1 MTIHNGTSG
10 GTPDFPVVEASTAA
24 LGRLRRRLR
33 AERRALSRARHRAAS
48 ALLAR
53 RLATLPAFQRAR
65 RVAAYWPADGE
76 IDPLPALRR
85 AAAAGKT
92 CYLPVLCPQR
102 DGHLHFAPWQPQT
115 PLRRNRFGIPEP
127 AVAPRHWLAPRMLDL
142 VLLPL
147 VGFDEAGNRL
157 GMGGG
162 FYDRSFAFL
171 THRRWR
177 RPCLVGVAF
186 DLQRVDRLPRRAW
199 DVPLD
204 AVVSERE
211 CYRFRPL

>member
-1 MTIHNGTSG
+1 MIHNGTSG
-10 GTPDFPVVEASTAA
+10 GAPDFQVAEVSATA
-24 LGRLRRRLR
+24 LGRLRRQLR
-33 AERRALSRARHRAAS
+33 AERRALSRARRQAAS

-65 RVAAYWPADGE
+65 RIAAYWPADGE
-76 IDPLPALRR
+76 IDPLPALWR

-102 DGHLHFAPWQPQT
+102 GGHLQFAAWQPQT
-115 PLRRNRFGIPEP
+115 PLRRNRFGIVEP

-147 VGFDEAGNRL
+147 VGFDDAGNRL

-171 THRRWR
+171 AQRRWR
-177 RPCLVGVAF
+177 RPRLVGVAF
-186 DLQRVDRLPRRAW
+186 DLQRVAGLPRRAW

-204 AVVSERE
+204 AVVSERHG
-211 CYRFRPL
+211 YRFRTL

>member
-1 MTIHNGTSG
+1 MIHNGTSG
-10 GTPDFPVVEASTAA
+10 GAPDFQVAGAPAAA
-24 LGRLRRRLR
+24 LGSLRRRLR
-33 AERRALSRARHRAAS
+33 AERRALSPAQRRTAS
-48 ALLAR
+48 AMLAR
-53 RLATLPAFQRAR
+53 RLATLAVFQRAR
-65 RVAAYWPADGE
+65 RIAAYWPADGE

-85 AAAAGKT
+85 AAAAGKA

-102 DGHLHFAPWQPQT
+102 DGHLHFAAWQPWT
-115 PLRRNRFGIPEP
+115 PLRRNRFGIVEP

-171 THRRWR
+171 AQRRWR
-177 RPCLVGVAF
+177 RPRLVGVAF

-204 AVVSERE
+204 AVVSERHG
-211 CYRFRPL
+211 YRFRTL

>member
-1 MTIHNGTSG
+1 MTAFT
-10 GTPDFPVVEASTAA
+10 
-24 LGRLRRRLR
+24 LGSLRRRLR
-33 AERRALSRARHRAAS
+33 AERRALSRAERQAAS
-48 ALLAR
+48 AALAR

-65 RVAAYWPADGE
+65 RIAAYWPADGE

-85 AAAAGKT
+85 AAAAGKA

-102 DGHLHFAPWQPQT
+102 DGHLHFAAWNPQA
-115 PLRRNRFGIPEP
+115 PLRRNRFGIVEP

-142 VLLPL
+142 VLVPL
-147 VGFDEAGNRL
+147 VGFDGAGNRL

-171 THRRWR
+171 GQRRWR
-177 RPCLVGVAF
+177 RPRLVGVAF

-204 AVVSERE
+204 AVASERG
-211 CYRFRPL
+211 CYRFRMF

>member
-1 MTIHNGTSG
+1 MTHNGTSG
-10 GTPDFPVVEASTAA
+10 GAPDSRVAA
-24 LGRLRRRLR
+24 PAATSLGSLRRRLR
-33 AERRALSRARHRAAS
+33 SRRRALTRAQRRKAS

-53 RLATLPAFQRAR
+53 RLVTLPVFQRAR
-65 RVAAYWPADGE
+65 RIAAYWPADGE
-76 IDPLPALRR
+76 IDPLPALRC
-85 AAAAGKT
+85 AAAAGKA

-102 DGHLHFAPWQPQT
+102 HGHLQFAPWQPHM
-115 PLRRNRFGIPEP
+115 PLRRNRFGIVEP
-127 AVAPRHWLAPRMLDL
+127 AVPRRQWLAPRMLDL

-147 VGFDEAGNRL
+147 VGFDDAGNRL

-171 THRRWR
+171 AHSRWR

-186 DLQRVDRLPRRAW
+186 DRQRVDRLPRRAW

-204 AVVSERE
+204 AVVSERHR
-211 CYRFRPL
+211 YQFRAL